1 MEVNMLNDNKIR
13 TALINFLLAKKPA
26 PEKIIEELH
35 IENGRAIA
43 DVVAAYSY
51 LHCYEIKGE
60 TDSIGRILTQ
70 ANYYNTSFNKITLV
84 TTKNHL
90 TWALKRSPTFWGII
104 LVELKDNNITFKYIR
119 GAKDNIFFR
128 KENAFMMLWKD
139 EMLKVANEA
148 SVPVKRSHTR
158 LEIAEMLSSSLK
170 KSDALQTIQSIISNR
185 LKLRDAV

>member
-1 MEVNMLNDNKIR
+1 
-13 TALINFLLAKKPA
+13 
-26 PEKIIEELH
+26 
-35 IENGRAIA
+35 
-43 DVVAAYSY
+43 
-51 LHCYEIKGE
+51 
-60 TDSIGRILTQ
+60 
-70 ANYYNTSFNKITLV
+70 SFNKITLV

-90 TWALKRSPTFWGII
+90 TWALKRSPSFWGII

-158 LEIAEMLSSSLK
+158 MEIAEMLSSSLK